1 MSVIKW
7 WLTNYSKVASEP
19 TPEYIPP
26 SPPRLMPSRFIKST
40 NSSIILK
47 LLSSS
52 DLLRRNYI

>member
-26 SPPRLMPSRFIKST
+26 SPPPTDAVPFYQI
-40 NSSIILK
+40 NK
-47 LLSSS
+47 L
-52 DLLRRNYI
+52 

>member
-1 MSVIKW
+1 MPVIKW

-19 TPEYIPP
+19 ASEYITRT
-26 SPPRLMPSRFIKST
+26 RLMQSRFIKST